1 MEHQSSVTYGNG
13 FKTDIEDLS
22 GTGWGLNLIL
32 LLYMNPDMNGLLI
45 ISLIKISQI
54 CGFTKVSITQS
65 LFVEYYYGKE
75 AGFEYVRGIRKI
87 FKTISQL

>member
-1 MEHQSSVTYGNG
+1 MDG
-13 FKTDIEDLS
+13 FKNGYRGRDLS
-22 GTGWGLNLIL
+22 GTGWGLKFDFIIIH
-32 LLYMNPDMNGLLI
+32 PDMNGLL

-54 CGFTKVSITQS
+54 CGFTSFTNYSES

-87 FKTISQL
+87 FKTINQL